1 MSENG
6 DPKSNDNSSDN
17 ANINIVELDIS
28 YSNNLFLLTKY
39 FNIWRYSI
47 NPNKNNHFKEYDNIS
62 ISHKNSNNDNI
73 SISSCEDSDSGDTNT
88 EKTQDSIDEG
98 AMAYGN
104 SKMANGMYPDIIN
117 DTNINQYK
125 KLSMKA
131 IEDKIKS
138 DYENENEKLSSAFD
152 ILATYLKGQK
162 IIYLESKA
170 WCEISLNRLMLPA
183 IFLSSAQAV
192 LTEALECEPNSKV
205 ILAGISCLVAFMLS
219 VVQYLKLDAS
229 AEAHKTSA
237 HQYDKLQSSVEF
249 LSGSVLLFGKI
260 PGSTISKNEKESV
273 KNQMTQELAEKLVD
287 VEKKI
292 GEIKGTN
299 QFVIPRSIR
308 VSYPVIFN
316 TNIFQIIK
324 KINDHQL
331 KTMTSLKNIK
341 NEIRFINFT
350 QKEQRKQGLVMS
362 KEFKYRIMKLF
373 QIKRCLTKEL
383 LLLKSAFSMIDQMF
397 IQEIENAEKMKTM
410 WWGWTCCFK
419 RKLVGHEEYYKKNN
433 GCSSCCKIKLLDP
446 NRLNE
451 FVEQLLDPYNNDKTT
466 EIRKFTHLE
475 TLWFQADEEEW
486 LNRRQEDNYYEE
498 YMNAVKKVEDHRKD
512 KKITIAK
519 NFIISSKSSAASS
532 V

>member
-1 MSENG
+1 MSESG
-6 DPKSNDNSSDN
+6 DPKSNGNNDNEVEM
-17 ANINIVELDIS
+17 NIVEVDIS
-28 YSNNLFLLTKY
+28 DNDNLFLLTKY

-47 NPNKNNHFKEYDNIS
+47 NPNKNNHFKEYDNVS
-62 ISHKNSNNDNI
+62 ISHKNSIMDNV

-98 AMAYGN
+98 AMSYGN
-104 SKMANGMYPDIIN
+104 YKMDDGNYPNIIN
-117 DTNINQYK
+117 EFQNEQYK

-131 IEDKIKS
+131 IEEKIKS

-170 WCEISLNRLMLPA
+170 WCESSLNRLMLPA

-192 LTEALECEPNSKV
+192 LTEALECTPNSKV
-205 ILAGISCLVAFMLS
+205 IIAGISCLVAFMLS

-229 AEAHKTSA
+229 AEGHKTSA

-260 PGSTISKNEKESV
+260 PGSSITKNEKTAV
-273 KNQMTQELAEKLVD
+273 KDKMTVELAEKLVD

-299 QFVIPRSIR
+299 QFVIPRNIR
-308 VSYPVIFN
+308 VRYPVIVN

-331 KTMTSLKNIK
+331 KTMTCLKNVK

-362 KEFKYRIMKLF
+362 KEFRYRIMKLF
-373 QIKRCLTKEL
+373 QIKRSLTKEL

-397 IQEIENAEKMKTM
+397 IQEIENAERMNSIC
-410 WWGWTCCFK
+410 WGWSCCFK
-419 RKLVGHEEYYKKNN
+419 RVLVGHQEYNKKKL
-433 GCSSCCKIKLLDP
+433 GCISCCQVKLLDP
-446 NRLNE
+446 NRLNK
-451 FVEQLLDPYNNDKTT
+451 FVEQLLDPYNNDSTP
-466 EIRKFTHLE
+466 ESRKFTHLE
-475 TLWFQADEEEW
+475 TLWFQADEQEW
-486 LNRRQEDNYYEE
+486 LSKRQEDNYYEE
-498 YMNAVKKVEDHRKD
+498 YMNAVKKVEDNKKD
-512 KKITIAK
+512 KKVSIAR
-519 NFIISSKSSAASS
+519 NFILKSKMNSTSSL
-532 V
+532 

>member
-1 MSENG
+1 MSECG
-6 DPKSNDNSSDN
+6 DPKSNDITSNDTKMD
-17 ANINIVELDIS
+17 IVEIEIS
-28 YSNNLFLLTKY
+28 DSNNLFLLTKY
-39 FNIWRYSI
+39 FNMWRYSI
-47 NPNKNNHFKEYDNIS
+47 NPNKNNHFKEYDNVS
-62 ISHKNSNNDNI
+62 ISHKNSALDNV

-104 SKMANGMYPDIIN
+104 YKMTDGKYPDIIN
-117 DTNINQYK
+117 DFQSDQYK

-170 WCEISLNRLMLPA
+170 WCESSLNRLMLPA

-192 LTEALECEPNSKV
+192 LTEALECTPNSKV
-205 ILAGISCLVAFMLS
+205 IIAGISCLVAFMLS

-229 AEAHKTSA
+229 AEAHKISA

-260 PGSTISKNEKESV
+260 PGSSITKNEQLAV
-273 KNQMTQELAEKLVD
+273 KDKMTLELAEKLVD

-292 GEIKGTN
+292 SEIKGTN
-299 QFVIPRSIR
+299 QFVIPRNIR
-308 VSYPVIFN
+308 VRYPVIVN

-373 QIKRCLTKEL
+373 QIKRSLTKEL

-397 IQEIENAEKMKTM
+397 IQEIENAEIMNSTC
-410 WWGWTCCFK
+410 WGWTCCFK
-419 RKLVGHEEYYKKNN
+419 RVLLGHQEYKKKSK
-433 GCSSCCKIKLLDP
+433 CISCCKIELLDP

-451 FVEQLLDPYNNDKTT
+451 FVEQLLDPYSNDNIS
-466 EIRKFTHLE
+466 ESRKFTHLE
-475 TLWFQADEEEW
+475 TLWFQADEQEW
-486 LNRRQEDNYYEE
+486 LTRRQEDNYYEE
-498 YMNAVKKVEDHRKD
+498 YMNAVKAVEGDRKN
-512 KKITIAK
+512 KKINIAK
-519 NFIISSKSSAASS
+519 NFIISSKANSSTS

>member
-1 MSENG
+1 MTDNG
-6 DPKSNDNSSDN
+6 DPKL
-17 ANINIVELDIS
+17 IIS
-28 YSNNLFLLTKY
+28 ETLEEVDSNNLFMLSKY
-39 FNIWRYSI
+39 FNKWKYSSI
-47 NPNKNNHFKEYDNIS
+47 PKKDNFYKEYDNIS
-62 ISHKNSNNDNI
+62 ITKKNDIIDNI

-88 EKTQDSIDEG
+88 ENTQDSIDEG
-98 AMAYGN
+98 PIAFAN
-104 SKMANGMYPDIIN
+104 SKQANGDYPDIIESDFN
-117 DTNINQYK
+117 PSNYK

-131 IEDKIKS
+131 IEDKIKNE
-138 DYENENEKLSSAFD
+138 YENENEKLSSAFD

-170 WCEISLNRLMLPA
+170 WCETCLNRLMLPA
-183 IFLSSAQAV
+183 IFLSSGSAV
-192 LTEALECEPNSKV
+192 LSEAIECKPYAKV
-205 ILAGISCLVAFMLS
+205 MLAGISCLIAFMLS

-237 HQYDKLQSSVEF
+237 HAYDKLQSSVEF

-260 PGSTISKNEKESV
+260 PGSTITKNEKTSV
-273 KNQMTQELAEKLVD
+273 KNKMTQELAEKLVD

-308 VSYPVIFN
+308 VKYPVIVN

-324 KINDHQL
+324 KINNHQL
-331 KTMTSLKNIK
+331 KTMTALKNVK

-350 QKEQRKQGLVMS
+350 QKEQRKNNYVMS
-362 KEFKYRIMKLF
+362 KEFKFRLMKLF
-373 QIKRCLTKEL
+373 QIKRQLVKEM

-397 IQEIENAEKMKTM
+397 LREIENAEITSR
-410 WWGWTCCFK
+410 WCWGWTCFFR
-419 RKLVGHEEYYKKNN
+419 RKLVGHNEYNN
-433 GCSSCCKIKLLDP
+433 DKDCFSCCTIKLLDP

-451 FVEQLLDPYNNDKTT
+451 FVEQLLDPYNND
-466 EIRKFTHLE
+466 ISSDSRKFTHLE

-486 LNRRQEDNYYEE
+486 LNKRQQDNYYEE
-498 YMNAVKKVEDHRKD
+498 YMDAVQTVKKNKND
-512 KKITIAK
+512 KKVGLVK
-519 NFIISSKSSAASS
+519 NFIIASKTNSASTS

>member
-1 MSENG
+1 MSDSE
-6 DPKSNDNSSDN
+6 DPKSNSDFSDALEIQIDVQESEN
-17 ANINIVELDIS
+17 DKQ
-28 YSNNLFLLTKY
+28 FLLTKF

-47 NPNKNNHFKEYDNIS
+47 NPIKNTHYKEYETIS
-62 ISHKNSNNDNI
+62 ISHKNSIIDNV

-104 SKMANGMYPDIIN
+104 SKMDNGKYPDIIN
-117 DTNINQYK
+117 DVQVEQYK

-131 IEDKIKS
+131 IEDKIKN
-138 DYENENEKLSSAFD
+138 DYENEYEKLSSAFD

-170 WCEISLNRLMLPA
+170 WCETSLNRLMLPA

-192 LTEALECEPNSKV
+192 LTEALECEPNSKI
-205 ILAGISCLVAFMLS
+205 ILAGISCLIAFMLS

-260 PGSTISKNEKESV
+260 PGSTISNNEKIYV
-273 KNQMTQELAEKLVD
+273 KNKMTQELAEKLTD

-292 GEIKGTN
+292 SEIKGTN
-299 QFVIPRSIR
+299 QFVIPRNIR
-308 VSYPVIFN
+308 YKYPVIFN

-373 QIKRCLTKEL
+373 QIKRSLTKEL

-397 IQEIENAEKMKTM
+397 IQEIENAERLNSIC
-410 WWGWTCCFK
+410 WGWTCCFR
-419 RKLVGHEEYYKKNN
+419 RKLVGHQEYNRNN
-433 GCSSCCKIKLLDP
+433 TYCCNICTIKMLDP

-451 FVEQLLDPYNNDKTT
+451 FVEQLLDPYNNDKTNDD
-466 EIRKFTHLE
+466 RKFSHLE
-475 TLWFQADEEEW
+475 TLWFQADEQEW
-486 LNRRQEDNYYEE
+486 LDQRQEDNYYEE
-498 YMNAVKKVEDHRKD
+498 YMNAVKKVESD
-512 KKITIAK
+512 KKEKKIGIAK
-519 NFIISSKSSAASS
+519 DFILKSKMNSQSSF
-532 V
+532 

>member
-1 MSENG
+1 MSESG
-6 DPKSNDNSSDN
+6 DPKSKDDTSNDV
-17 ANINIVELDIS
+17 NIDIVEVDIS
-28 YSNNLFLLTKY
+28 DTDTLFLLTKY
-39 FNIWRYSI
+39 FNMWRYSI
-47 NPNKNNHFKEYDNIS
+47 SPNRNNHFKEYDNIS
-62 ISHKNSNNDNI
+62 ISHKNSMIDNV

-104 SKMANGMYPDIIN
+104 SKMSNGKYPDIIN
-117 DTNINQYK
+117 ETQADQYK

-131 IEDKIKS
+131 IEDKIKM

-170 WCEISLNRLMLPA
+170 WCESCLNRLMLPA

-205 ILAGISCLVAFMLS
+205 ILAGISCLIAFMLS

-260 PGSTISKNEKESV
+260 PGSTIPKNEKESV
-273 KNQMTQELAEKLVD
+273 KNKMTLELAEKLVD

-292 GEIKGTN
+292 SEIKGTN

-350 QKEQRKQGLVMS
+350 QKEQRKLGLVMS

-397 IQEIENAEKMKTM
+397 IQEIENAEKMNTM
-410 WWGWTCCFK
+410 WWGWACCFK
-419 RKLVGHEEYYKKNN
+419 RQLVGHEEYYKKNN
-433 GCSSCCKIKLLDP
+433 NCLSCCKIKLLDP
-446 NRLNE
+446 NRLND
-451 FVEQLLDPYNNDKTT
+451 FVEQLLDPYNNDKTI
-466 EIRKFTHLE
+466 ENRKFTHLE

-486 LNRRQEDNYYEE
+486 LDRRQEDNYYEE
-498 YMNAVKKVEDHRKD
+498 YMNAVKKVEGHRKNKRID
-512 KKITIAK
+512 IAK
-519 NFIISSKSSAASS
+519 NFIISSKAGASS
-532 V
+532 SV

>member
-1 MSENG
+1 MSESG
-6 DPKSNDNSSDN
+6 DPKSKDDTSNDV
-17 ANINIVELDIS
+17 NIDIVEVDIS
-28 YSNNLFLLTKY
+28 DTDTLFLLTKY
-39 FNIWRYSI
+39 FNMWRYSI
-47 NPNKNNHFKEYDNIS
+47 SPNRNNHFKEYDNIS
-62 ISHKNSNNDNI
+62 ISHKNSLMDNV

-104 SKMANGMYPDIIN
+104 SKMSNGKYPDIIN
-117 DTNINQYK
+117 ETLADQYK

-131 IEDKIKS
+131 IEDKIKI

-170 WCEISLNRLMLPA
+170 WCESCLNRLMLPA

-205 ILAGISCLVAFMLS
+205 ILAGISCLIAFMLS

-273 KNQMTQELAEKLVD
+273 KNKMTQELAEKLVD

-292 GEIKGTN
+292 SEIKGTN

-373 QIKRCLTKEL
+373 QIKRSLTKEL

-397 IQEIENAEKMKTM
+397 IQEIENAEIMNSTC
-410 WWGWTCCFK
+410 WGWTCCFK
-419 RKLVGHEEYYKKNN
+419 RVLLVHQEYKKKSK
-433 GCSSCCKIKLLDP
+433 CISCCKIELLDP

-451 FVEQLLDPYNNDKTT
+451 FVEQLLDPYSNDNIS
-466 EIRKFTHLE
+466 ESRKFTHLE
-475 TLWFQADEEEW
+475 TLWFQADEQEW
-486 LNRRQEDNYYEE
+486 LTRRQEDNYYEE
-498 YMNAVKKVEDHRKD
+498 YMNAVKAVEGDRKN
-512 KKITIAK
+512 KKINIAK
-519 NFIISSKSSAASS
+519 NFIISSKANASTS

>member
-1 MSENG
+1 MSNNEA
-6 DPKSNDNSSDN
+6 SNSSLDSSN
-17 ANINIVELDIS
+17 HTEVNINIEEVE
-28 YSNNLFLLTKY
+28 NNKEFLLAKF
-39 FNIWRYSI
+39 FNIWRYAL
-47 NPNKNNHFKEYDNIS
+47 NPRNYHDYQNIS
-62 ISHKNSNNDNI
+62 ISHKNSIIDNI
-73 SISSCEDSDSGDTNT
+73 SISSCEDSDSGDANT
-88 EKTQDSIDEG
+88 ENTQDSIDEG
-98 AMAYGN
+98 AMAYSNTMMVDGN
-104 SKMANGMYPDIIN
+104 YPKLLDCESN
-117 DTNINQYK
+117 EQYK

-131 IEDKIKS
+131 IETKIKM

-170 WCEISLNRLMLPA
+170 WCETNLNRLMLPA
-183 IFLSSAQAV
+183 IFLSSASAV
-192 LTEALECEPNSKV
+192 LAEAIECTPNSKV
-205 ILAGISCLVAFMLS
+205 IIAGISCLVAFMLS
-219 VVQYLKLDAS
+219 VIQYLKLDAT

-260 PGSTISKNEKESV
+260 PGSTINKNDKTTI
-273 KNQMTQELAEKLVD
+273 KNKMNQELAEKLTD

-292 GEIKGTN
+292 GEIKSTN
-299 QFVIPRSIR
+299 QFVIPRNIR
-308 VSYPVIFN
+308 VKYPVIVN

-331 KTMTSLKNIK
+331 KTMTALKNVK

-350 QKEQRKQGLVMS
+350 QKEQRKQNMVMS

-373 QIKRCLTKEL
+373 QIKRSIVKEL

-397 IQEIENAEKMKTM
+397 IQEIENAEIMNTL

-419 RKLVGHEEYYKKNN
+419 RVLVGYNNYYNKPS
-433 GCSSCCKIKLLDP
+433 GCISCCKVRLLDP

-451 FVEQLLDPYNNDKTT
+451 FVEQLLNPYISDKKSDSD
-466 EIRKFTHLE
+466 RFTHLE

-486 LNRRQEDNYYEE
+486 LESRQEDNYYEE
-498 YMNAVKKVEDHRKD
+498 YMSAVKKVEGERK
-512 KKITIAK
+512 KKKENIARK
-519 NFIISSKSSAASS
+519 FIINSKADSSSSL
-532 V
+532 